1 MIRELREHLRLIQSV
16 TGEVRGIARRYLV
29 VNGFDGAL
37 TMIGII
43 TGFYLAPSVDLTVVI
58 SACLGGAI
66 ALGVSGVSAA
76 LVSES
81 AEQRRALNELEGAML
96 TDLSDSAHGR
106 AARLLPPFIALVNG
120 GSPFLIAIIIIAPI
134 WLAERGVPMPLG
146 ALETALL
153 VALVILFG
161 LGIYLG
167 RIAGRALWRA
177 GLQTLVIAV
186 VTLVLVTLVNAGG
199 P

>member
-1 MIRELREHLRLIQSV
+1 MIQDLRERLRLVHAV
-16 TGEVRGIARRYLV
+16 TGEGRGIARRYLV

-37 TMIGII
+37 TMVGII
-43 TGFYLAPSVDLTVVI
+43 AGFYLAPTVDLAVVI
-58 SACLGGAI
+58 SACLGAAV
-66 ALGVSGVSAA
+66 ALGVSGVSGA
-76 LVSES
+76 LISES

-96 TDLSDSAHGR
+96 TDLSASAHGW

-120 GSPFLIAIIIIAPI
+120 GSPFLIAAIIITPI
-134 WLAERGVPMPLG
+134 WLAHHGVPMPLG

-153 VALVILFG
+153 VALAILFG
-161 LGIYLG
+161 LGLYLG

-177 GLQTLVIAV
+177 ALQTLVIAG